1 MFVEMVPSQIL
12 SNITKVNV
20 SLLRKNNVFLKRY
33 ILPQIRCNIRNK
45 QSMTSED
52 DSNDQPIKYSTS
64 KAASM
69 RINEYRDPHGDS
81 IPWYQPYIVS
91 LSLTVFL
98 IYFCILREENDID
111 TMLDMDLETT
121 LKQAERIT
129 QNKAA
134 NNV

>member
-1 MFVEMVPSQIL
+1 MLTKQKYKTKKTNLKKVNLLVSFLYRYNVSQI
-12 SNITKVNV
+12 KCNV
-20 SLLRKNNVFLKRY
+20 RY
-33 ILPQIRCNIRNK
+33 K
-45 QSMTSED
+45 QSTTSED

-69 RINEYRDPHGDS
+69 RINEYRDPYGDS

-91 LSLTVFL
+91 LSLAVFL

-121 LKQAERIT
+121 LKRAERIA

-134 NNV
+134 NNIQ